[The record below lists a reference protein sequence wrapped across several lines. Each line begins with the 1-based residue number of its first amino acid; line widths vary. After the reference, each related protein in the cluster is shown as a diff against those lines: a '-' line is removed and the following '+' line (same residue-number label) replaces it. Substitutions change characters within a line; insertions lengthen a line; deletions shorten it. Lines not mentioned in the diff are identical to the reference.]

1 MTGELRVKYLLY
13 IGTSLLVAVPALAQD
28 IAVAQP
34 DVAAGRDIVVLATGF
49 AQPRDETGQA
59 ISVVDR
65 ARIDELQS
73 LSIADALRTVP
84 GATVAQRGPVGS
96 QTSLFL
102 RGGNSSQT
110 LVLIDG
116 VKVNDPSSPNAAFDF
131 GSLLSGNTGRVE
143 VLRGPNSI
151 VWGSQAIGGVVNIES
166 VRSASGFAATG
177 AIEYGHA
184 DSVIA
189 RAGVSGGT
197 ERIEASFGATHYRSD
212 GISAMSGG
220 SERDPSRIT
229 ALNGRI
235 KLHLADGIA
244 IDLRGYYTDAR
255 IDFDSAFSGGA
266 NARPVANNQQFVGY
280 AGLNFDLA
288 GGRWRN
294 RVAYSRTHLD
304 RVGTDPV
311 VFSFNNYVVEGAID
325 RFEYRTSYDIADAAT
340 LTGGIEHERISA
352 STSYEGFDPDRAS
365 NRVTGAY
372 AQLTLRP
379 VTGLT
384 LTGGARHDDYSVYG
398 GHTTLGGNLAYTPN
412 GGATMLR
419 ATYGEGFR
427 APTLTEGQP
436 PYGNSALKP
445 ETARN
450 VDIGVEQSLIGGAV
464 RASVTWFS
472 RRSTNLIVYS
482 FAAGRSENIGK
493 AEAEGFEFG
502 LAAEPTARLRVAA
515 NFTITDAFNRSGAN
529 AGKRLELRP
538 QHVGYVSVDWD
549 GPYGVKLGMDL
560 RLAGDSFDNAANTVR
575 LDGYAVA
582 SLRAAVPVASGIEL
596 YGRVENL
603 FDAGYVT
610 VAGYSTYGR
619 AGYAGVRARF

>member
-1 MTGELRVKYLLY
+1 MTGELCVKYLLY
-13 IGTSLLVAVPALAQD
+13 IGTSLLVAAPALAQS
-28 IAVAQP
+28 VP
-34 DVAAGRDIVVLATGF
+34 AGQSNAGSDRDIVVLATGF
-49 AQPRDETGQA
+49 AQARDETGQA
-59 ISVVDR
+59 IAVIDR
-65 ARIDELQS
+65 ARIEDLQS
-73 LSIADALRTVP
+73 VSVADALRTVP
-84 GATVAQRGPVGS
+84 GVAVVQRGPVGS

-131 GSLLSGNTGRVE
+131 GSLLSGNTGRIE

-151 VWGSQAIGGVVNIES
+151 VWGSQAMGGVVNIES
-166 VRSASGFAATG
+166 ARPASGFAATAAVEDG
-177 AIEYGHA
+177 YA
-184 DSVIA
+184 DSLVA
-189 RAGVSGGT
+189 RAGLSGGT
-197 ERIEASFGATHYRSD
+197 GPIEASFGATHYRSD
-212 GISAMSGG
+212 GISAMTGG

-229 ALNGRI
+229 ALNGRL
-235 KLHLADGIA
+235 KLQLAQGIA
-244 IDLRGYYTDAR
+244 LDLRGYYTDAR
-255 IDFDSAFSGGA
+255 IHFDSAFSGGA
-266 NARPVANNQQFVGY
+266 NALGVADNTQFVGY

-325 RFEYRTSYDIADAAT
+325 RFEYRTSYDLADVAS
-340 LTGGIEHERISA
+340 LTGGVEHERIRA
-352 STSYEGFDPDRAS
+352 STSYEGFDADRADDK
-365 NRVTGAY
+365 VTGAY
-372 AQLTLRP
+372 LQLTLRP

-384 LTGGARHDDYSVYG
+384 LAGGARHDDYSDYG

-412 GGATMLR
+412 GGATLLR

-427 APTLTEGQP
+427 APTLTEGKP

-450 VDIGVEQSLIGGAV
+450 VDIGIEQSLLDGAV
-464 RASVTWFS
+464 RASVTWFN

-482 FAAGRSENIGK
+482 FATGQSENIGK

-502 LAAEPTARLRVAA
+502 LAVVPTPRLRVAA

-538 QHVGYVSVDWD
+538 QHVGYASVDWD
-549 GPYGVKLGMDL
+549 SPFGLKLGADL

-582 SLRAAVPVASGIEL
+582 SLRAALPVTEGIEL

-603 FDAGYVT
+603 FDASYVT
-610 VAGYSTYGR
+610 VAGYSTFGR

>member
-1 MTGELRVKYLLY
+1 MKYLLY
-13 IGTSLLVAVPALAQD
+13 IGTSLIAAGSALAQD
-28 IAVAQP
+28 IAPADQP
-34 DVAAGRDIVVLATGF
+34 GTHEDDIVVLATGF
-49 AQPRDETGQA
+49 AQARDETGQA
-59 ISVVDR
+59 ISIVDR

-84 GATVAQRGPVGS
+84 GTAVAQRGPVGS

-131 GSLLSGNTGRVE
+131 GGLLSGNTSRVE

-166 VRSASGFAATG
+166 ARPASALSVNGG
-177 AIEYGHA
+177 VEYGHA
-184 DSVIA
+184 DSVLA
-189 RAGVSGGT
+189 RAGVSGGS
-197 ERIEASFGATHYRSD
+197 EALEVSFGASHYRSD

-220 SERDPSRIT
+220 TERDPSRIT

-235 KLHLADGIA
+235 KLHLAPGIA
-244 IDLRGYYTDAR
+244 LDLRSYYTDAE
-255 IDFDSAFSGGA
+255 IDFDSAYSGGA
-266 NARPVANNQQFVGY
+266 NARAVAHNKQFVGY
-280 AGLNFDLA
+280 AGINFDLA

-294 RVAYSRTHLD
+294 RVAYTRTHLD

-311 VFSFNNYVVEGAID
+311 VFSFNNYVVEGTID
-325 RFEYRTSYDIADAAT
+325 RVEFRTSYDIADAAS
-340 LTGGIEHERISA
+340 LTGGVEHERISA
-352 STSYEGFDPDRAS
+352 STSYEGFDPDRAK
-365 NRVTGAY
+365 NKVTGAY
-372 AQLTLRP
+372 VQLTLRP

-384 LTGGARHDDYSVYG
+384 LTGGARHDDYSAYG
-398 GHTTLGGNLAYTPN
+398 GQTTFGGNAAYTPN
-412 GGATMLR
+412 GGDTVLR

-436 PYGNSALKP
+436 PYGNTALKP

-450 VDIGVEQSLIGGAV
+450 VDIGIEQSLIGGAV
-464 RASVTWFS
+464 RASLTWFS

-482 FAAGRSENIGK
+482 FTTGQSENIGK
-493 AEAEGFEFG
+493 ADAEGFEFG
-502 LAAEPTARLRVAA
+502 LAVEPTARLRVAA

-538 QHVGYVSVDWD
+538 RHTGYASVDWD
-549 GPYGVKLGMDL
+549 SPFGLKLGADV

-582 SLRAAVPVASGIEL
+582 SLRAALPVSDGIEL

-603 FDAGYVT
+603 FDASYVT

>member
-1 MTGELRVKYLLY
+1 MTGELRVKYLFY
-13 IGTSLLVAVPALAQD
+13 IGTSLLVAAPALAQD
-28 IAVAQP
+28 IPSGPSNTGAE
-34 DVAAGRDIVVLATGF
+34 RDIVVLATGF
-49 AQPRDETGQA
+49 AQARDETGQA
-59 ISVVDR
+59 ISVIDR

-73 LSIADALRTVP
+73 VSIADALRTVP
-84 GATVAQRGPVGS
+84 GATIAQRGPVGS

-110 LVLIDG
+110 LMLIDG

-131 GSLLSGNTGRVE
+131 GSLLSGNTGRIE

-151 VWGSQAIGGVVNIES
+151 VWGSQAMGGVVNIES
-166 VRSASGFAATG
+166 TRPASGFAATG
-177 AIEYGHA
+177 AVEYGYA
-184 DSVIA
+184 DSLVA
-189 RAGVSGGT
+189 RAGLSGGT
-197 ERIEASFGATHYRSD
+197 GPIEASFGATHYRSD
-212 GISAMSGG
+212 GISAMTGG

-229 ALNGRI
+229 ALNGRL
-235 KLHLADGIA
+235 KLHLAEGVA

-255 IDFDSAFSGGA
+255 VDFDSASSGGA
-266 NARPVANNQQFVGY
+266 DARPVAHNQQFVGY

-325 RFEYRTSYDIADAAT
+325 RFEYRTSYDIADAAS
-340 LTGGIEHERISA
+340 LTGGVEHERITA
-352 STSYEGFDPDRAS
+352 STSYEGFDPDHA
-365 NRVTGAY
+365 NDKVTGAY
-372 AQLTLRP
+372 VQLTLRP

-384 LTGGARHDDYSVYG
+384 LTGGARHDDYSDYG

-412 GGATMLR
+412 GGSTLLR

-450 VDIGVEQSLIGGAV
+450 VDIGIEQSLLDGAV
-464 RASVTWFS
+464 RASVTWFN
-472 RRSTNLIVYS
+472 RRSTNLITYS
-482 FAAGRSENIGK
+482 FATGQSENIGK

-502 LAAEPTARLRVAA
+502 LAVAPTARLRVAA

-538 QHVGYVSVDWD
+538 QHVGYASIDWD
-549 GPYGVKLGMDL
+549 SPLGLKLGADL
-560 RLAGDSFDNAANTVR
+560 RLAGDSFNNAANTLR

-582 SLRAAVPVASGIEL
+582 SLRAALPVTDGIEL

-603 FDAGYVT
+603 FDASYVT
-610 VAGYSTYGR
+610 VSGYSTFGR

>member
-1 MTGELRVKYLLY
+1 MTGELCVKYLLY
-13 IGTSLLVAVPALAQD
+13 IGTSLLVAAPALAQS
-28 IAVAQP
+28 VP
-34 DVAAGRDIVVLATGF
+34 AGQSNAGSDRDIVVLATGF
-49 AQPRDETGQA
+49 AQARDETGQA
-59 ISVVDR
+59 IAVIDR
-65 ARIDELQS
+65 ARIEDLQS
-73 LSIADALRTVP
+73 VSVADALRTVP
-84 GATVAQRGPVGS
+84 GVAVVQRGPVGS

-131 GSLLSGNTGRVE
+131 GSLLSGNTGRIE

-151 VWGSQAIGGVVNIES
+151 VWGSQAMGGVVNIES
-166 VRSASGFAATG
+166 ARPAGGFAATG
-177 AIEYGHA
+177 AVEYGYA
-184 DSVIA
+184 DSLVA
-189 RAGVSGGT
+189 RAGLSGGT
-197 ERIEASFGATHYRSD
+197 GPIEASFGATHYRSD
-212 GISAMSGG
+212 GISAMTGG

-229 ALNGRI
+229 ALNGRL
-235 KLHLADGIA
+235 KLHLAEGIA
-244 IDLRGYYTDAR
+244 LDLRGYYTDAR
-255 IDFDSAFSGGA
+255 IHFDSAFSGGA
-266 NARPVANNQQFVGY
+266 NALGVADNTQFVGY

-325 RFEYRTSYDIADAAT
+325 RFEYRTSYDLADVAS
-340 LTGGIEHERISA
+340 LTGGVEHERIRA
-352 STSYEGFDPDRAS
+352 STSYEGFDADRADDK
-365 NRVTGAY
+365 VTGAY
-372 AQLTLRP
+372 LQLTLRP

-384 LTGGARHDDYSVYG
+384 LTGGARHDDYSDYG

-412 GGATMLR
+412 GGATLLR

-427 APTLTEGQP
+427 APTLTEGKP

-450 VDIGVEQSLIGGAV
+450 VDIGIEQSLLDGAV
-464 RASVTWFS
+464 RASVTWFN

-482 FAAGRSENIGK
+482 FATGQSENIGK

-502 LAAEPTARLRVAA
+502 LAVVPTPRLRVAA

-538 QHVGYVSVDWD
+538 QHVGYASVDWD
-549 GPYGVKLGMDL
+549 SPFGLKLGADL

-582 SLRAAVPVASGIEL
+582 SLRAALPVTEGVEL

-603 FDAGYVT
+603 FDASYVT
-610 VAGYSTYGR
+610 VAGYSTFGR